1 MTITSKFITTL
12 SLVAIVACAPAGEAE
27 RTGDWA
33 LSPLESDISY
43 VTIKNGNIGEV
54 NTFRDISGT
63 VTSGGKAEFTI
74 ALDSVDTNNETRDP
88 RMKEFMFQTDQYP
101 EAKVTADLN
110 LTQFQSLAIGN
121 SKSVS
126 MPMTLDLHGIIEQ
139 RELDVSVTRLGAN
152 KVRVANK
159 GVIVIDA
166 EDFGFEAGLAKLQE
180 LAKLDSISPVVSVTV
195 SLTFER

>member
-126 MPMTLDLHGIIEQ
+126 MPMTMDLHGIIEE
-139 RELDVSVTRLGAN
+139 REFDVFVTRLGAN
-152 KVRVANK
+152 KVHVANK

>member
-1 MTITSKFITTL
+1 
-12 SLVAIVACAPAGEAE
+12 
-27 RTGDWA
+27 
-33 LSPLESDISY
+33 

-121 SKSVS
+121 RKSIS
-126 MPMTLDLHGIIEQ
+126 MPMTLDLHGIIEE
-139 RELDVSVTRLGAN
+139 RGFDVFVTRLGAN
-152 KVRVANK
+152 KVHAANK

>member
-139 RELDVSVTRLGAN
+139 REFDVFVTRLGAN

>member
-1 MTITSKFITTL
+1 
-12 SLVAIVACAPAGEAE
+12 
-27 RTGDWA
+27 
-33 LSPLESDISY
+33 
-43 VTIKNGNIGEV
+43 
-54 NTFRDISGT
+54 
-63 VTSGGKAEFTI
+63 
-74 ALDSVDTNNETRDP
+74 
-88 RMKEFMFQTDQYP
+88 MKEFMFQTDKYP
-101 EAKVTADLN
+101 EAKVTADLK

-152 KVRVANK
+152 KVHVTNK